1 MDARSR
7 ETPTPSAGKSL
18 ARAYRAGASARVGAV
33 RCLWGSRQRR
43 NGDRHLG
50 GIDHTAVGA
59 VWKWSNSAQTM
70 PSLGTIPHGVWLGM
84 SIVELLCVVGLMVPA
99 ISKRLAILAPIA
111 AAYVVAEMLLFS
123 GTGPVAVD
131 GADVDDASTQ
141 CVIRSNAILTA
152 PHGSLLR
159 GGSTA
164 RNRFPSGSQKQ
175 NCAGCGSAIATIVDK
190 SPGREVPERPT
201 IGSTL
206 APAARNAA
214 CVASPSAVESHANS
228 VPAS

>member
-1 MDARSR
+1 
-7 ETPTPSAGKSL
+7 
-18 ARAYRAGASARVGAV
+18 
-33 RCLWGSRQRR
+33 
-43 NGDRHLG
+43 
-50 GIDHTAVGA
+50 
-59 VWKWSNSAQTM
+59 
-70 PSLGTIPHGVWLGM
+70 M

-190 SPGREVPERPT
+190 SRGAKLPSAPRSDRPWHPRHATLRAWQVPPPSNRMPIAYPHREETSRCRRADVLRRKLANINVEDAIDQAAQTPCAVGGRYALGGRML
-201 IGSTL
+201 G
-206 APAARNAA
+206 PAAMRTLGA
-214 CVASPSAVESHANS
+214 
-228 VPAS
+228 